1 MQFKIC
7 NEILLFKSSNFCRNF
22 FYTPYL
28 VILEDMTYKSILICS
43 QSNHTNG
50 NVAFRNSIHI
60 SSLVHIYT
68 KKSNNFKVKDK

>member
-1 MQFKIC
+1 MKFFCLKAVTFV
-7 NEILLFKSSNFCRNF
+7 EIF
-22 FYTPYL
+22 FYTPNL
-28 VILEDMTYKSILICS
+28 VILEGMTYKSILMCS